1 MSYSRMIA
9 QWASVYC
16 ALLLVFSGFVYG
28 NDVVFPPRG
37 NVIFQVFTT
46 VGIVIMAYA
55 LLSRTVSHRTLL
67 CGLLIFQVV
76 ATLALR
82 GYHYMQWGNYLG
94 ANPVDA
100 AVYDEVATHLAHAD
114 GSLVARLKTMDTYM
128 DDLGFIAI
136 ISFVYSVFGP
146 TLGMHMLALLNCFV
160 VVVSAHLLYRL
171 ALMLS
176 FERIDADFLC
186 FLWGVMPFSIYTS
199 CAGLK
204 ENFMLLCIIGTIY
217 YIYRCVEYRKPM
229 QFVFAGL
236 FIASLFFFR
245 TAVGIILILT
255 FLLAFAVRFQFVY
268 KHIKLWTVIVLIA
281 AALLFNEFVV
291 YSYTMRGGDGDAEQ
305 FLGIL
310 DRKTE
315 ATGGAIGSIT
325 NIVAAFMGPFASIVA
340 TSSGKANYITLDSFG
355 AMIKMMLSL
364 GFVYGLYKI
373 FRDKVVSLFP
383 IALFVVLHIVMLI
396 FTFYTLHVRFQW
408 PHMPFV
414 FLIAIY
420 GLKRMQNSK
429 LQKFKIPQLYSL
441 AVVGMIV
448 LYNLRLM

>member
-9 QWASVYC
+9 QWAGIYC
-16 ALLLVFSGFVYG
+16 ALLLVFGGFVYG

-37 NVIFQVFTT
+37 NTVFQVLTT
-46 VGIVIMAYA
+46 VAIVIMSYA

-67 CGLLIFQVV
+67 CGLLIFQIM

-82 GYHYMQWGNYLG
+82 DYNYMQWGNYLG

-100 AVYDEVATHLAHAD
+100 AVYDEIATHLAHTD
-114 GSLVARLKTMDTYM
+114 GSLGSQLKAMDAYM

-146 TLGMHMLALLNCFV
+146 TLGMHVLALLNCFV

-176 FERIDADFLC
+176 FDYTDATFLC
-186 FLWGVMPFSIYTS
+186 FLWGVMPFSIYTA

-204 ENFMLLCIIGTIY
+204 ENFMLLCIIAAVYHIY
-217 YIYRCVEYRKPM
+217 KCAECCNLK
-229 QFVFAGL
+229 QFVLAGL
-236 FIASLFFFR
+236 CIASLFFFR

-255 FLLAFAVRFQFVY
+255 FVMALAVRFQFIY
-268 KHIKLWTVIVLIA
+268 KHITLWIVIVLIA
-281 AALLFNEFVV
+281 AALLFNEFVI
-291 YSYTMRGGDGDAEQ
+291 YSYTMRGGGDVERFMGMRDQ
-305 FLGIL
+305 
-310 DRKTE
+310 KTE
-315 ATGGAIGSIT
+315 AAGGFIGGIT
-325 NIVAAFMGPFASIVA
+325 NIVAAFIGPFASIVA
-340 TSSGKANYITLDSFG
+340 TSSGKANYITLDGFG
-355 AMIKMMLSL
+355 AVIKMMLSL
-364 GFVYGLYKI
+364 GFIYGGYKI
-373 FRDKVVSLFP
+373 FRDKVLSLLP
-383 IALFVVLHIVMLI
+383 IVFFVMLHLVMLI

-420 GLKRMQNSK
+420 GLKRIQSSN
-429 LQKFKIPQLYSL
+429 LQRFKIPQIYSL
-441 AVVGMIV
+441 IVVGVIV